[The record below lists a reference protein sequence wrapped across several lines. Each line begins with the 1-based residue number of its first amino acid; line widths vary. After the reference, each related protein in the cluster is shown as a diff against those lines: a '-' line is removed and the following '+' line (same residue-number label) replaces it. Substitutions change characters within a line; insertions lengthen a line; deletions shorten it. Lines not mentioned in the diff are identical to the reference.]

1 MRTSDGFGPRGLQTV
16 EGFRRSLRRNNAP
29 LPFHG
34 GPEAHARVEEPFPLR
49 RKTTL
54 IDLFFIICGLC
65 KTLFNLGEKPELL
78 TNRWAGEVSVGEGL
92 ADSQTLETQRLWGS
106 GGVGRRRA
114 LCPLPAPGRSAGGE
128 AAR

>member
-1 MRTSDGFGPRGLQTV
+1 MGGFP
-16 EGFRRSLRRNNAP
+16 RSLRRNNAP

-34 GPEAHARVEEPFPLR
+34 GPEAHAGVEEPFPLR